1 MRDLQTFIEKETNKK
16 ITLFE
21 YNNQDL
27 KPNQELI
34 SFNNSIYI
42 VEINDKNVLSNVSG
56 YFYLIYQNKLDFS
69 VLKNILEN
77 LYEDINITDY
87 NNFLVV
93 NSDYKL
99 DIDEDTISIIE
110 SEHIQ
115 THMFLT
121 LV

>member
-16 ITLFE
+16 INFFE
-21 YNNQDL
+21 YKNQDL

-56 YFYLIYQNKLDFS
+56 YFYLIYQNNLDFS
-69 VLKNILEN
+69 LLKNILEN

-93 NSDYKL
+93 NSDY
-99 DIDEDTISIIE
+99 
-110 SEHIQ
+110 
-115 THMFLT
+115 
-121 LV
+121 